1 MSLYLAIAG
10 SCAEQKANAT
20 DTSYTLSEL
29 SYNAVAN
36 AGTQTVTELMVSPTQ
51 MFITTEPG
59 TGEQLLAYAFDDSSL
74 PNFGSLEDDLP
85 LDGENPRGTTFGDN
99 GDYVYISGNASPY
112 LQRKELSTAFDISTA
127 GTTTTTN
134 TSSFGWGGQGLAF
147 KSDGS
152 ILFAAEGNNIRVCNL
167 NTNWDITSING
178 TPSTVALS
186 GQNDDDG
193 DSISTLL
200 GVRFKPDGTKFFV
213 CYRVDNTPKVAE
225 FSLSTAWDLS
235 TKSFVSSL
243 NIGDKLG
250 YYSSGVLGYP
260 AGFDWNSDGSRL
272 YISSIHVE
280 LTIGQIQVA
289 EYIV

>member
-1 MSLYLAIAG
+1 MILYLAIAG
-10 SCAEQKANAT
+10 SCAEQKAN
-20 DTSYTLSEL
+20 DTFYTLSEL

-36 AGTQTVTELMVSPTQ
+36 AGTVVVTELVITPSQ
-51 MFITTEPG
+51 MIISTEPG
-59 TGEQLLAYAFDDSSL
+59 SSEKLLAYAFDDSSL
-74 PNFGSLEDDLP
+74 PNFGSLEDELAV
-85 LDGENPRGTTFGDN
+85 GNQNPRGLTFGDN
-99 GDYVYISGNASPY
+99 GDFLYISGNASPY
-112 LQRKELSTAFDISTA
+112 LQRRELSTAYDITTA
-127 GTTTTTN
+127 GTTTTFN
-134 TSSFGWGGQGLAF
+134 TQSFGWGGQGLAF

-167 NTNWDITSING
+167 NTNWDITSISG

-186 GQNDDDG
+186 GINDDDG
-193 DSISTLL
+193 DSISSLF

-260 AGFDWNSDGSRL
+260 AGLDWNSNGSRL
-272 YISSIHVE
+272 YLSSIHVE

-289 EYIV
+289 EYTV

>member
-1 MSLYLAIAG
+1 MTGFGYSVLGFG
-10 SCAEQKANAT
+10 SHAV

-36 AGTQTVTELMVSPTQ
+36 AGTVVVTELVITPSQ
-51 MFITTEPG
+51 MIISTEPG
-59 TGEQLLAYAFDDSSL
+59 SSEKLLAYAFDDSSL
-74 PNFGSLEDDLP
+74 PNFGSLEDELAV
-85 LDGENPRGTTFGDN
+85 GNQNPRGLTFGDN
-99 GDYVYISGNASPY
+99 GDFLYISGNASPY
-112 LQRKELSTAFDISTA
+112 LQRRELSTAYDITTA
-127 GTTTTTN
+127 GTTTTFN
-134 TSSFGWGGQGLAF
+134 TQSFGWGGQGLAF

-152 ILFAAEGNNIRVCNL
+152 ILFAAESNNIRVCNL

-186 GQNDDDG
+186 GINDDDG
-193 DSISTLL
+193 DSISSLF

-260 AGFDWNSDGSRL
+260 AGLDWNSNGSRL
-272 YISSIHVE
+272 YLSSIHVE

-289 EYIV
+289 EYTV